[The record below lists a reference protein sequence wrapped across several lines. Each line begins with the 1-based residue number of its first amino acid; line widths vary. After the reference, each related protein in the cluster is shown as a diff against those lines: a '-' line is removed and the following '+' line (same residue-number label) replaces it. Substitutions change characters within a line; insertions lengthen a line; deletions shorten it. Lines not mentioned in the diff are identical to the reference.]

1 MTETAPPGPPTWRVS
16 LALFALTAWP
26 AWLVALPPFQ
36 DLPNHLASA
45 YVQLHPEQYPEL
57 VSNGFF
63 KTNSALFLFLHL
75 VAPLVG
81 LRVAAKL
88 FITLVVAAGAVI
100 YPRVVARFGSRN
112 LYSASFVLVP
122 FVHNWFV
129 AMGMLD
135 FALGVPLSLAM
146 LLALDAHRR
155 TPSAF
160 RGIGVVLVSLAVWY
174 AHAFSLVIA
183 CLLAGIEVVATGAW
197 RDLRPKWS
205 AAKVLLVPLLPV
217 TLLTVSSVVTQIHG
231 ATELDSATLNR
242 GVPSLLYSAF
252 AEWFWP
258 LTKWTISSFAA
269 CAVIAFYGLRRIKQ
283 PSIPFFSTTATIA
296 LGLAYVL
303 VPHVTHRWY
312 YMDARFLP
320 YFWVALLLRMPE
332 KLPRVLTFVLAA
344 ASLEFSVGLGIEE
357 VKVASDFERFERG
370 EPYVPEHARTLT
382 FVFDRKGRYGDN
394 TFPML
399 HLWGLY
405 AIDRHTHTP
414 HFFAHS
420 PSFPITEIAPP
431 PPELTQ
437 LVLEGFED
445 LMHTSVHFCTALRT
459 LGLVPHDC
467 AASYRAAWADFWQN
481 MSPRFDRVVFF
492 EPTADVRAAVPSSF
506 RTLFDEDGVMVL
518 ATSQVT
524 GE

>member
-1 MTETAPPGPPTWRVS
+1 MSDTAKTPTASTWRVS
-16 LALFALTAWP
+16 LVLFALTAWP
-26 AWLVALPPFQ
+26 AWLVDLPPFQ

-57 VSNGFF
+57 VSNGFL

-75 VAPLVG
+75 VAPFVG

-88 FITLVVAAGAVI
+88 FITLVVAAGALI
-100 YPRVVARFGSRN
+100 YPRVVARFGSNNVR
-112 LYSASFVLVP
+112 SAGFVLVP
-122 FVHNWFV
+122 FVHNWFL

-155 TPSAF
+155 APTVV
-160 RGIGVVLVSLAVWY
+160 RGMVVVAISLTVWY
-174 AHAFSLVIA
+174 AHAFALVIA
-183 CLLAGIEVVATGAW
+183 CLLAGVEVLATGPW
-197 RDLRPKWS
+197 RDLRGKWN

-217 TLLTVSSVVTQIHG
+217 TLLTLSSVVTQIRG
-231 ATELDSATLNR
+231 ATELDSLTFNR
-242 GVPSLLYSAF
+242 GSPSLLYAAF
-252 AEWFWP
+252 AEFLWP
-258 LTKWTISSFAA
+258 LTKWTLSAFAA
-269 CAVIAFYGLRRIKQ
+269 CGVIAFYGLRELVRKRAA
-283 PSIPFFSTTATIA
+283 IPFFSTTGTIA
-296 LGLAYVL
+296 LAVAYIV

-320 YFWVALLLRMPE
+320 YFWIALLVRLPE
-332 KLPRVLTFVLAA
+332 KLPRALLGVLAVA
-344 ASLEFSVGLGIEE
+344 TLAFSIGLGIEE
-357 VKVASDFERFERG
+357 VKVASDFTRFERG

-405 AIDRHTHTP
+405 AIDRHTRTP

-420 PSFPITEIAPP
+420 PSFPITEVTPP
-431 PPELTQ
+431 PPYLTQ
-437 LVLEGFED
+437 LILEGFEG
-445 LMHTSVHFCTALRT
+445 LMKTATIYCQAQRKI
-459 LGLVPHDC
+459 GFVPQNC
-467 AASYRAAWADFWQN
+467 YVSYRTAWAEFWAATA
-481 MSPRFDRVVFF
+481 PRFDRVVFF
-492 EPTADVRAAVPSSF
+492 EPTLDVRAGIPPSF

-518 ATSQVT
+518 AP
-524 GE
+524 